1 MPEDFTKI
9 PAQKTTP
16 DKTDEFSEIQ
26 TPDYRVGLNTPSI
39 PESSP
44 AISGTDESEE
54 TYYSYQESGYQTM
67 PIEEKNFRIE
77 TSKDGVDN
85 SIFLKEILKEER
97 PLSKHE
103 KELFLNPESLAN
115 LSREE
120 YIAVW
125 RQLSPNF
132 VSHMTRQGYREP
144 ENTHAYHSK
153 GSGEFHNN
161 FIEILNDGLELKSS
175 FAKDGVEEETLKHL
189 AYFDPHEYETNE
201 YGGQSGDRRNAWKY
215 VKGGLLTGVNGRHT
229 NATDRSA
236 LHLATEQVVESYGA
250 EKNNQ
255 IFIIYPSD
263 LIASQFNFAFEGA
276 GRGQSFINNAG
287 SESVN
292 NDLFVWDKEQSI
304 NTKLTL
310 QAGVVF
316 LPKSTLVNKENGSK
330 YEKYSRADAGQ
341 VVKSESSDQ
350 AITAMDY
357 WQQYFKDNPDQ
368 TPKHVEFYDGDV
380 NRAVQN
386 FLQENKILGN
396 EATASTSEVLDFP
409 ENWIKD
415 KKEGEK
421 VEQITSDV
429 LARAANAL
437 IKYFKEH
444 PELRYEDYIG
454 AEDIEEMQALLAE

>member
-1 MPEDFTKI
+1 MPEDFSKI
-9 PAQKTTP
+9 PAQKTAP
-16 DKTDEFSEIQ
+16 DETDEFSEIQ
-26 TPDYRVGLNTPSI
+26 TPDYRIGLASDVV
-39 PESSP
+39 EASP
-44 AISGTDESEE
+44 AISDTDQSEE
-54 TYYSYQESGYQTM
+54 THYSYQESGYQTM
-67 PIEEKNFRIE
+67 PIEEKNFRTE
-77 TSKDGVDN
+77 TSEEGVDN

-132 VSHMTRQGYREP
+132 VSHITRQGYREP
-144 ENTHAYHSK
+144 ENTHGYHSK
-153 GSGEFHNN
+153 GLGEFHNN
-161 FIEILNDGLELKSS
+161 FVEMLNDGLELKSKFS
-175 FAKDGVEEETLKHL
+175 KNGIEEAVLEHL
-189 AYFDPHEYETNE
+189 AHFDPHEYKTLE
-201 YGGQSGDRRNAWKY
+201 SGEQLEDKNNAWKY
-215 VKGGLLTGVNGRHT
+215 VKDKLLTGVNGRHT
-229 NATDRSA
+229 NAMDESA

-263 LIASQFNFAFEGA
+263 LIASQFNFTFDGA

-287 SESVN
+287 AESVN
-292 NDLFVWDKEQSI
+292 NDLFVWDKEQST

-316 LPKSTLVNKENGSK
+316 LPKSTLVNKDNGSK
-330 YEKYSRADAGQ
+330 YEKYSGADSGQ
-341 VVKSESSDQ
+341 VIKSESSDQ

-357 WQQYFKDNPDQ
+357 WQQYFKDNPEQ

-380 NRAVQN
+380 NQAVHN

-396 EATASTSEVLDFP
+396 EATASASEVLDFP
-409 ENWIKD
+409 ENCIKD
-415 KKEGEK
+415 KKEGQK

-454 AEDIEEMQALLAE
+454 AEDIEEMQALLVE